1 MLVSTVFIII
11 VFNVLSLL
19 CFFISKESPKG
30 SFKSW
35 DYSRIP
41 GIMTAN
47 TLSSREAW
55 KAAHR
60 STSFYFMLLAVYF
73 ALGSVVNLVV
83 LWARVDVN
91 SEVVFTVTIMLG
103 IGMFLGLVIMGDRV
117 ASRIK

>member
-1 MLVSTVFIII
+1 
-11 VFNVLSLL
+11 
-19 CFFISKESPKG
+19 
-30 SFKSW
+30 
-35 DYSRIP
+35 
-41 GIMTAN
+41 
-47 TLSSREAW
+47 
-55 KAAHR
+55 
-60 STSFYFMLLAVYF
+60 MLLAVYF